1 MQIDFIL
8 NSVDFIQNVEIS
20 KDKTDVKMCYISTF
34 AHDDEGHVHIALE
47 FKMNCNL
54 LSGMHLGLF
63 FCV

>member
-1 MQIDFIL
+1 
-8 NSVDFIQNVEIS
+8 
-20 KDKTDVKMCYISTF
+20 MCYISTF

-63 FCV
+63 FCVWTFYKLFVGTFLKF